1 MKMIPCTKKTVQ
13 QAIDLHKKWLNNE
26 PDGKRLDVSNKIVKF
41 DFKLSDF
48 SSFKDVN
55 FSGAD
60 FSDAYFIGTNF
71 NGTNFSGADF
81 SGADFS
87 NTYFIDTDFHD
98 ANFNGAYFIHT
109 NFSNAD
115 FKDTDFNGADF
126 NGTHFNGTNFSNTH
140 FDNTNFHDA
149 HFHGTD
155 FSNVDFRN
163 TYFNNAD
170 FNGADFFRT
179 YFCNTDFNG
188 AHFNSTDF
196 SGINFSDADF
206 NNTAID
212 WNCIFK
218 NADEC
223 TAFLNLQCPE
233 AGSFIAYKMARNCLI
248 KLEIPADALR
258 SSATTRKCRASK
270 AKVLEIADENGKKI
284 KSTCSDRTSQFI
296 YEVGKTVYSR
306 DDDGNIAFD
315 ENRWNECSTGIHF
328 FITKQEAINYNRF
341 N

>member
-1 MKMIPCTKKTVQ
+1 MT
-13 QAIDLHKKWLNNE
+13 
-26 PDGKRLDVSNKIVKF
+26 
-41 DFKLSDF
+41 
-48 SSFKDVN
+48 
-55 FSGAD
+55 
-60 FSDAYFIGTNF
+60 
-71 NGTNFSGADF
+71 
-81 SGADFS
+81 DFS
-87 NTYFIDTDFHD
+87 NSD
-98 ANFNGAYFIHT
+98 FIHT
-109 NFSNAD
+109 NF
-115 FKDTDFNGADF
+115 
-126 NGTHFNGTNFSNTH
+126 
-140 FDNTNFHDA
+140 
-149 HFHGTD
+149 
-155 FSNVDFRN
+155 
-163 TYFNNAD
+163 
-170 FNGADFFRT
+170 
-179 YFCNTDFNG
+179 
-188 AHFNSTDF
+188 NSTIF
-196 SGINFSDADF
+196 SGTDF

-270 AKVLEIADENGKKI
+270 AKVLEITDENGKKI